1 VSALLESAS
10 FPALGSTAVLVVD
23 RPEAIDSG
31 CDLLRRMLEEV
42 DVACSRFRPDAE
54 ISLLNAASG
63 RSVVVSR
70 LLAQA
75 IDAALGAAAQTDG
88 AVDPTVGPALL
99 ALGYDRDFA
108 DVPPDA
114 GAVAGVP
121 AAGWRTVDWD
131 PQTRSVTVPQG
142 VVLDLGATAK
152 AWAADRAAVAIH
164 RRTGAATLVN
174 LGGDMAA
181 AGPPPPGGWPVHVTH
196 DHHDGDDADGQ
207 TIALHGGGL
216 ATSSTS
222 VRHWRRGGRAIHHIV
237 DPRTGEPAE
246 PVWRTVSVVAASA
259 LDANTASTASI
270 VMGEGAPAWLGRLG
284 LAARLVRPSGDVV
297 RVGAWP

>member
-10 FPALGSTAVLVVD
+10 FPALGSTAVVVLD
-23 RPEAIDSG
+23 RPEALDSG
-31 CDLLRRMLEEV
+31 CDLLRSMLEEV

-54 ISLLNAASG
+54 IALLNAASG

-70 LLAQA
+70 LLAHA

-88 AVDPTVGPALL
+88 AVDPTVGPALM

-131 PQTRSVTVPQG
+131 PQTRSVTLPQD
-142 VVLDLGATAK
+142 VALDLGATAK
-152 AWAADRAAVAIH
+152 AWAADRAATAIH

-174 LGGDMAA
+174 LGGDMAM
-181 AGPPPPGGWPVHVTH
+181 AGPPPSGGWPVHVTH
-196 DHHDGDDADGQ
+196 DHHDGADADGQ

-216 ATSSTS
+216 ATSSTG

-270 VMGEGAPAWLGRLG
+270 VMGEGAPAWLDRLG

-297 RVGAWP
+297 HVGAWP